1 MTFVCPICKEVA
13 SSKHEKHGV
22 NMKKKGK
29 NWRERETERA
39 KVVPTAGGLAFFC
52 PCCKEERSLKTH
64 NPFAH
69 FTKMGHKNFKREK
82 KKKMRRLKSTLE
94 VQEAAKRSGKGGE
107 VTALTAEGLA
117 RELGFA
123 PEDVDR
129 AGFRVHR
136 NTHARVSWN
145 DADEMRRLILKDVLL
160 HAVLEPLLVLQCAFR
175 CWHAQARVKKAR
187 EMALKSSK
195 KKKKLRASISL
206 ETKEVNPVALTTASL
221 SQLQMEETKEGKE
234 DHK

>member
-1 MTFVCPICKEVA
+1 MTFVCPICKEIA
-13 SSKHEKHGV
+13 SSQHEKHGT

-29 NWRERETERA
+29 NWRERKTERV
-39 KVVPTAGGLAFFC
+39 KVVTTPAGLAFFC
-52 PCCKEERSLKTH
+52 PCCKEQRSLHTH
-64 NPFAH
+64 NPFAE
-69 FTKMGHKNFKREK
+69 FTSMGHKNFKREK
-82 KKKMRRLKSTLE
+82 KKKLRRLKSTVE
-94 VQEAAKRSGKGGE
+94 VQEAAAAKRAGKEGE
-107 VTALTAEGLA
+107 VTVLTAEGLA

-136 NTHARVSWN
+136 NSHARVSWS

-160 HAVLEPLLVLQCAFR
+160 HAVLEPLLVLQCASR
-175 CWHAQARVKKAR
+175 CWRAQARVKKAR

-195 KKKKLRASISL
+195 KKKKKRASNSL
-206 ETKEVNPVALTTASL
+206 EANPVAVATASL
-221 SQLQMEETKEGKE
+221 RQLQMEETKEGKE